1 MKRRKLLSLLVAAA
15 MVLSLLP
22 MSALAAEGTEGTMT
36 QAALE
41 AEIAAVPAGGT
52 VTLTGNVD
60 VTEPIIITK
69 ELKLDLSGKTI
80 SNSKDI
86 WNEAAYDWSLISVRA
101 GGDLTITGN
110 GTLQAKEN
118 DCYAVDVM
126 DGGICTIE
134 SGTFVGNIH
143 AVYVREGTLVVNGGT
158 FSVQQKY
165 PDSSKANEFVL
176 NCYDDHYRNGSASI
190 LVTGGTFENFNPNN
204 CQAEGA
210 GTSFMSA
217 DCKSD
222 ASTDEDEGVTTY
234 TVTKNQTITVDKPTS
249 VSDGTVSASVGGEN
263 IPDNNQSNDTGV
275 ETSGQTLTVDAT
287 VTPLEGTTIT
297 TANITVGGGALTTI
311 QNASSVSNLAIQTNV
326 GTLTINGDALEAIAG
341 NATVG
346 GTVTDV
352 TLSIQNTTAQDA
364 AATTAA
370 YELTAVDANGDE
382 VFNSENAGGTIT
394 VTVPAPKAENAEA
407 SETYYIY
414 YLGAD
419 GAELVKSAQPDANGN
434 ISWDAEHFST
444 YYVTATEQKVSVS
457 DGSGNTATYDTL
469 QEAIDNA
476 KAGDTVK
483 LMSNVTV
490 DAPSGDGSGLAAI
503 TIDRNIILDG
513 GGNTINIGT
522 DFAATGGNGW
532 DKDLGKYHVINIT
545 SDATIQNV
553 TIDGG
558 WAGKDAESSN
568 DYSAA
573 RSGINIW
580 NNDSAKLV
588 VTLDGVKV
596 NNCSTYAVTARGTD
610 LTITDMATTG
620 SQWGVNV
627 EDNSTV
633 TIENS
638 TIPEDIVYESSSS
651 NSSLAIDGGDYG
663 TVKVQQQDSVV
674 TTGTVTVENATVDQ
688 VVTEG
693 ENVSEATATISVTGS
708 TVGTVTNTSKGTFS
722 VAGSQIT
729 GAVPEAGDNI
739 IMVGCTDEN
748 NSALTDVVPGNKEAM
763 IDGTTYGTLEDA
775 LAEAQDGDVVFLLN
789 NVTLDGNGKGNN
801 TGIVEITKNITI
813 EGNGKTITAESVTA
827 DADTAAGPS
836 MITITNGAN
845 VTVRDLIIDGKGSDD
860 SVVTDNT
867 KHGLNIYG
875 AGTTVTV
882 ENVTIKNG
890 NGYAIVAN
898 GADVTVD
905 GLITENN
912 GWGGVNVDSKSG
924 AANLTIEDADIS
936 ESNSVKIENTSADPK
951 PADPTVEINDGSF
964 QYVTVGNE
972 INKEDLG
979 LTISGGSFA
988 TATTGAPTGAL
999 TIGDLA
1005 DYLTGNLAIDGNGNV
1020 YTPSQGGSSGGSTRY
1035 AVTAPSNVSNG
1046 AVTVSPS
1053 RASYNQTVTITVTP
1067 DEGYELSS
1075 LTVTDRNGST
1085 ISLTKVSDTRYT
1097 FTMPRSAVTISASF
1111 AEEELVSSLPFT
1123 DVSVDDWFYDM
1134 VEYVYDNGIMTGTS
1148 GTTFEPN
1155 ATLTRAMM
1163 ATVLWAMEGNP
1174 TAGSGSYTDVSSGD
1188 WYYNAVRWA
1197 TSAGVVN
1204 GVGDNTF
1211 APNDPLT
1218 REQMAVML
1226 YAYAVYKGY
1235 DTAAS
1240 TAAESFNDS
1249 GEISGWALTAMNWA
1263 VDNGLLGGKPGNLLD
1278 PTGSATRAEIATIL
1292 RNFCENIVK

>member
-69 ELKLDLSGKTI
+69 ELKLDLNGKTI
-80 SNSKDI
+80 SNSGDI
-86 WNEAAYDWSLISVRA
+86 WNEAEYDWSLISVRA
-101 GGDLTITGN
+101 GGDLTITGS

-126 DGGICTIE
+126 DGGICTIKN
-134 SGTFVGNIH
+134 GTFDGNIH
-143 AVYVREGTLVVNGGT
+143 AVYVREGMLVVNGGA

-165 PDSSKANEFVL
+165 TDPSKADEFVL

-190 LVTGGTFENFNPNN
+190 LVTGGRFENFNPSN

-217 DCKSD
+217 DCKV
-222 ASTDEDEGVTTY
+222 AGSTSGEVTTY
-234 TVTKNQTITVDKPTS
+234 TVTKNQTITVDKPTEP
-249 VSDGTVSASVGGEN
+249 VSNETVSATVGGVG
-263 IPDNNQSNDTGV
+263 IPTGTEGDV
-275 ETSGQTLTVDAT
+275 TANDAT
-287 VTPLEGTTIT
+287 VTVDAIVNAAEGTTVT
-297 TANITVGGGALTTI
+297 TANVTVGGGALTAVKGA
-311 QNASSVSNLAIQTNV
+311 ASKLAIETNV
-326 GTLTINGDALEAIAG
+326 GTLTINGGALDAITA

-364 AATTAA
+364 AATTAT
-370 YELTAVDANGDE
+370 YELTAVDAGGDE
-382 VFNSENAGGTIT
+382 VFSSGNASGTIT
-394 VTVPAPKAENAEA
+394 VTVPAPTNQGTATG
-407 SETYYIY
+407 TYYIY

-419 GAELVKSAQPDANGN
+419 GAELVKSMEPDADGN
-434 ISWDAEHFST
+434 ISWDAKHFST

-457 DGSGNTATYDTL
+457 DDKGNTATYDTL
-469 QEAIDNA
+469 QKAIDNA
-476 KAGDTVK
+476 EAGDTVK

-503 TIDRNIILDG
+503 TISENIILDG
-513 GGNTINIGT
+513 GGKVINIGT
-522 DFAATGGNGW
+522 NFVATGGNGW

-545 SDATIQNV
+545 SDAAIQNV

-638 TIPEDIVYESSSS
+638 TIPEDIVYESSSDD
-651 NSSLAIDGGDYG
+651 SSLAIDGGDYG
-663 TVKVQQQDSVV
+663 TVKVQQQDDAV
-674 TTGTVTVENATVDQ
+674 TTGTVTVENATVEE
-688 VVTEG
+688 VVTG
-693 ENVSEATATISVTGS
+693 GDKVSEATATISVTGS

-748 NSALTDVVPGNKEAM
+748 DSALTDVVPGNKEAM

-789 NVTLDGNGKGNN
+789 DVTLDGNGKGNN

-898 GADVTVD
+898 GADVTID

-936 ESNSVKIENTSADPK
+936 ESNSVKIENTAADPK

-964 QYVTVGNE
+964 QYVTVGDE

-1111 AEEELVSSLPFT
+1111 AEEQLVSSLPFT

-1174 TAGSGSYTDVSSGD
+1174 TSGSGSYTDVSSGD

-1204 GVGDNTF
+1204 GVGDNAY

>member
-52 VTLTGNVD
+52 VTLTGDVD
-60 VTEPIIITK
+60 VTAPIVITK
-69 ELKLDLSGKTI
+69 ELTLNLAGNTLS
-80 SNSKDI
+80 NQNDI
-86 WNEAAYDWSLISVRA
+86 WDDTVNNWSLISVRA
-101 GGDLTITGN
+101 GGDLTITGS

-134 SGTFVGNIH
+134 NGTFDGNIH
-143 AVYVREGTLVVNGGT
+143 AVYVFEGMLVVNGGA

-165 PDSSKANEFVL
+165 TDSSKADEFVL

-190 LVTGGTFENFNPNN
+190 LVTGGTFENFNPSN

-217 DCKSD
+217 DCKV
-222 ASTDEDEGVTTY
+222 AESTSGEVTIY
-234 TVTKNQTITVDKPTS
+234 TVTKNQTITVNKPNS
-249 VSDGTVSASVGGEN
+249 VSGGTVSATVGGES
-263 IPDNNQSNDTGV
+263 IPTDTGTGDV
-275 ETSGQTLTVDAT
+275 VTSDQTVTVDAKVDGASD
-287 VTPLEGTTIT
+287 VTA
-297 TANITVGGGALTTI
+297 ANVTVGGGALTAVKGV
-311 QNASSVSNLAIQTNV
+311 ASKLAIETNV
-326 GTLTINGDALEAIAG
+326 GTLTINGGALDAITA

-370 YELTAVDANGDE
+370 YELTAVDANGGE
-382 VFNSENAGGTIT
+382 VFNSENAGGAIT

-457 DGSGNTATYDTL
+457 DGNGNTATYDTL

-522 DFAATGGNGW
+522 DFAATGGNDW
-532 DKDLGKYHVINIT
+532 DADLGKYHVINIT

-580 NNDSAKLV
+580 NNDPTRLV

-663 TVKVQQQDSVV
+663 TVKVQQQDDAV
-674 TTGTVTVENATVDQ
+674 TTGTVTVENATVEE
-688 VVTEG
+688 VVTG
-693 ENVSEATATISVTGS
+693 GDKVSEATATISVTGS

-789 NVTLDGNGKGNN
+789 DATLNGSGKGNN

-827 DADTAAGPS
+827 DETTAAGPS
-836 MITITNGAN
+836 MITIKGGAN
-845 VTVRDLIIDGKGSDD
+845 VTVRDLIIDGAGGTDAT
-860 SVVTDNT
+860 TDNT

-875 AGTTVTV
+875 DGTTVTV
-882 ENVTIKNG
+882 ENVQIRNG

-912 GWGGVNVDSKSG
+912 GWGGINVDSKSG
-924 AANLTIEDADIS
+924 AASLTIEDADIS
-936 ESNSVKIENTSADPK
+936 ERNSVKIENTAADSK

-964 QYVTVGNE
+964 QYVTVGDE

-979 LTISGGSFA
+979 LTISGGKFA
-988 TATTGAPTGAL
+988 TATEGAPTGAL
-999 TIGDLA
+999 TRDELE
-1005 DYLTGNLAIDGNGNV
+1005 DCLTGNLALDGNGNV

-1075 LTVTDRNGST
+1075 LTVTTASGST

-1111 AEEELVSSLPFT
+1111 AEEQLVSSLPFT

-1174 TAGSGSYTDVSSGD
+1174 TSGSGSYTDVSSGD

>member
-41 AEIAAVPAGGT
+41 TEIATVPAGGT

-69 ELKLDLSGKTI
+69 ELKLNLNGKTI
-80 SNSKDI
+80 SNSEDI
-86 WNEAAYDWSLISVRA
+86 WDEAGYGWSLISVRA

-110 GTLQAKEN
+110 GTLRAKAN

-126 DGGICTIE
+126 DRGICTIE
-134 SGTFVGNIH
+134 NGTFVGNIH

-158 FSVQQKY
+158 FSVQQEY
-165 PDSSKANEFVL
+165 PDSSKAYEFVL

-190 LVTGGTFENFNPNN
+190 LVTGGIFENFNPSN

-234 TVTKNQTITVDKPTS
+234 TVTKNQTITVNKPTS
-249 VSDGTVSASVGGEN
+249 VSGGTVSATVGGES
-263 IPDNNQSNDTGV
+263 IPTDTGTGDV
-275 ETSGQTLTVDAT
+275 VTSDQTVTVDAKVDGASD
-287 VTPLEGTTIT
+287 VTA
-297 TANITVGGGALTTI
+297 ANVTVGGGALTAVK
-311 QNASSVSNLAIQTNV
+311 NAVSNLAIETNV

-382 VFNSENAGGTIT
+382 VFNSENASGTIT

-419 GAELVKSAQPDANGN
+419 GAELVKSAQPDENGN

-444 YYVTATEQKVSVS
+444 YYVTATEQKISVS
-457 DGSGNTATYDTL
+457 DEEGNTATYDTL

-476 KAGDTVK
+476 DAGDTVK
-483 LMSNVTV
+483 LLDNVTV
-490 DAPSGDGSGLAAI
+490 NAPSGDGSGLAAI

-513 GGNTINIGT
+513 GGNTISIGT
-522 DFAATGGNGW
+522 GFAATGGNGW

-545 SDATIQNV
+545 SDAAIQNV

-558 WAGKDAESSN
+558 WNGVTETSESPN
-568 DYSAA
+568 YSAA

-620 SQWGVNV
+620 NQWGVNV

-638 TIPEDIVYESSSS
+638 TIPEDIVYESSSDD
-651 NSSLAIDGGDYG
+651 SSLAIDDGDYG
-663 TVKVQQQDSVV
+663 TVKVQQQDSDV
-674 TTGTVTVENATVDQ
+674 TAGTVTVENATVDQ
-688 VVTEG
+688 VVTG
-693 ENVSEATATISVTGS
+693 GDKVLEATATISVTGS

-722 VAGSQIT
+722 VVDSRVGN
-729 GAVPEAGDNI
+729 GASIDGESGI

-748 NSALTDVVPGNKEAM
+748 NSALPDVAPDDKEAM
-763 IDGTTYGTLEDA
+763 IDGTTYGTLEAA

-789 NVTLDGNGKGNN
+789 NVTLDGNDKGNN

-827 DADTAAGPS
+827 DETTAAGPS
-836 MITITNGAN
+836 MITIKDGAK

-898 GADVTVD
+898 GADVTID

-912 GWGGVNVDSKSG
+912 GWGGINVDSKSG

-936 ESNSVKIENTSADPK
+936 ESNSVKIENTSAAPK

-972 INKEDLG
+972 INKEDLS

-1035 AVTAPSNVSNG
+1035 AVTVPSNVSNG

-1097 FTMPRSAVTISASF
+1097 FTMPRSTVTISAAF
-1111 AEEELVSSLPFT
+1111 AEEQLVSSLPFT

-1163 ATVLWAMEGNP
+1163 ATVLWAMEGGPVVNY
-1174 TAGSGSYTDVSSGD
+1174 AMAYTDVDSDD
-1188 WYYNAVRWA
+1188 WFAEAVRWA
-1197 TSAGVVN
+1197 TSEGVVN
-1204 GVGDNTF
+1204 GVGDNAY

-1235 DTAAS
+1235 DTTQGGMAIREFGDYEEVSDWAA
-1240 TAAESFNDS
+1240 
-1249 GEISGWALTAMNWA
+1249 TAMDWA
-1263 VDNGLLGGKPGNLLD
+1263 VNAGLLGGKPGNLLD
-1278 PTGSATRAEIATIL
+1278 PAGSATRAEIATIL